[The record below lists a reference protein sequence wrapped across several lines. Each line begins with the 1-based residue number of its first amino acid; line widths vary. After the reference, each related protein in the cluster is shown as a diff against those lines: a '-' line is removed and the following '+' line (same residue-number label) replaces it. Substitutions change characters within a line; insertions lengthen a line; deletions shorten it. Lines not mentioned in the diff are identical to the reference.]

1 MNRTIHADGVVC
13 QPSRNS
19 SAKETESV
27 TVSIDKGK
35 PKDWTNKIQS
45 ERCGQ
50 SNPHR
55 GGAKY
60 ADHRETA
67 LQGAQM
73 ISIDKGKPKDVNRT
87 IHIEMSLRQEKYISG
102 KKKNVSGSEKKCVR
116 QKAISKWTLVAIKQR
131 LPHTVK
137 PSNKQFHQ
145 QADDGQCVHLS
156 ATEPTET

>member
-1 MNRTIHADGVVC
+1 VNRTIHADGVVC

-67 LQGAQM
+67 LQGAQK
-73 ISIDKGKPKDVNRT
+73 ISIDKGKPKRCEQNNSHRDVVETRR
-87 IHIEMSLRQEKYISG
+87 IYIRQ
-102 KKKNVSGSEKKCVR
+102 KCVR
-116 QKAISKWTLVAIKQR
+116 QRKEMCPAESDFQMDAGRYQ
-131 LPHTVK
+131 
-137 PSNKQFHQ
+137 
-145 QADDGQCVHLS
+145 
-156 ATEPTET
+156 TETATHCETIEQAVSPTSR